1 MTEHP
6 RSSESADRGSPE
18 GTGPQPTARSG
29 ALLGPLLFALIAAV
43 LIAVAL
49 IVF

>member
-6 RSSESADRGSPE
+6 RSSESADRESPE
-18 GTGPQPTARSG
+18 GTGPQRAARSG